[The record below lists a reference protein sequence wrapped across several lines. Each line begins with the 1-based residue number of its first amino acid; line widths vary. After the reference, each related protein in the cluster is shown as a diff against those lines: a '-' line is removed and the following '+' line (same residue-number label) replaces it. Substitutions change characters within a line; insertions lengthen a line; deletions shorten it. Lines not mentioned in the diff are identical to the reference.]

1 MIVSCPDCKQD
12 NLIPKLSIATQTH
25 TLAVTKIL
33 KTANIYIIVMCPHI
47 LHHLPLPPHTLGT
60 DIFTRLQRL
69 STRKRRE
76 EEEPHQEN
84 PERHPKVSKKGLW
97 EDV

>member
-1 MIVSCPDCKQD
+1 M
-12 NLIPKLSIATQTH
+12 IPKLSIATQTH

-69 STRKRRE
+69 STQKRRE